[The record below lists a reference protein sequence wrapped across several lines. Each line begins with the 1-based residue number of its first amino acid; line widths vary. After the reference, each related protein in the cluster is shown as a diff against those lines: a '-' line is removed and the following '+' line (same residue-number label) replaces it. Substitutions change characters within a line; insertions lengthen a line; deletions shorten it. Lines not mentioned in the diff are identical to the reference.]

1 MTEQAQIA
9 AITASIQ
16 AEARLEA
23 GRIADR
29 LEAGLAAATP
39 VDTGRTRK
47 RWERENRAGGV
58 IVIGN
63 SGRAIRPLNDG
74 SSSKAPA
81 RFVEREIAKAVGR
94 GVK

>member
-1 MTEQAQIA
+1 MTELAQIA
-9 AITASIQ
+9 AITGAIH
-16 AEARLEA
+16 AEIRLEA

-63 SGRAIRPLNDG
+63 ASRAIRPLNDG
-74 SSSKAPA
+74 SSTQAPKG
-81 RFVEREIAKAVGR
+81 FVEREIAKAVGR
-94 GVK
+94 GVT